1 MGWGD
6 GVPRL
11 REASSGVTEALPGRP
26 EGWGELRWKSVPQE
40 EEEGMLPAEG
50 ALKCGRAE

>member
-26 EGWGELRWKSVPQE
+26 EGWGELRWKSGPQE

-50 ALKCGRAE
+50 ALRCGRAE